1 MTTAVD
7 DADARMSAFI
17 RDPYP
22 TLARIREASP
32 VSVVEYGADLPVWM
46 VTRYH
51 DVRNALVDP
60 RFGQDVRRSQA
71 IANERGAGLTLGSD
85 VVHMLNSDPPDH
97 TRLRRLIQGVFTR
110 KRVEAMRPLVERIAG
125 GLLDGLRGH
134 PTIDVVRDFAFP
146 LPIMIICELLGF
158 PPEDLHSYR
167 TWSTAIL
174 TRGSGMSFEQ
184 ATTELNAYLRELMAL
199 RRSSPREDILTDLVR
214 ARDAG
219 ELTEQEVFSMVF
231 LLLIGGHETTVNL
244 LGTATLAL
252 LHHPDQQAWLRAN
265 PAAMGM
271 AVDEFLRYE
280 SPVSM
285 ATMRFTTEA
294 VDVSGVE
301 IPAGELVLVSL
312 GAANRDP
319 SRFTDPDRLVLD
331 RDDPGHLAFGQGLH
345 RCLGSFLGKLEGE
358 VALGGLLERFAGIEL
373 AADEAT
379 LPWRNTFMLRGLESL
394 PVAVTGPTAVRRG

>member
-7 DADARMSAFI
+7 DAGSRMSAFI

-32 VSVVEYGADLPVWM
+32 VSLVAYGEGVSVWL
-46 VTRYH
+46 VTRYQ
-51 DVRNALVDP
+51 DVRAALVDP

-71 IANERGAGLTLGSD
+71 IAAKAGGGITLGSD

-110 KRVEAMRPLVERIAG
+110 KRVDAMRPMVERIAG
-125 GLLDGLRGH
+125 GLLDGLRERQQV
-134 PTIDVVRDFAFP
+134 DLVADFAFP

-184 ATTELNAYLRELMAL
+184 ATAEMKTYLHELMTA
-199 RRSSPREDILTDLVR
+199 RRATPRDDILTDLAQ

-219 ELTEQEVFSMVF
+219 ELSEQEVFSMVF

-244 LGTATLAL
+244 LGTSTLAL
-252 LHHPDQQAWLRAN
+252 LHHPDQLAWLRAN
-265 PAAMGM
+265 RGAMPM

-285 ATMRFTTEA
+285 ATMRFTTEP
-294 VDVSGVE
+294 VTVSGVE
-301 IPAGELVLVSL
+301 IPADELVLLSL
-312 GAANRDP
+312 GGANRDP
-319 SRFTDPDRLVLD
+319 ARFDDPDRLILD

-358 VALGGLLERFAGIEL
+358 VALSGLLDRFTGIEL

-379 LPWRNTFMLRGLESL
+379 LPWRNTIMLRGLESL
-394 PVAVTGPTAVRRG
+394 PVTLRG

>member
-1 MTTAVD
+1 MTTAPVD
-7 DADARMSAFI
+7 DAHARMSAFI

-22 TLARIREASP
+22 TLARIRAASP
-32 VSVVEYGADLPVWM
+32 VSIVEYGSGLPVWM
-46 VTRYH
+46 ITRYH
-51 DVRNALVDP
+51 DVRAALTDP
-60 RFGQDVRRSQA
+60 GFGQDVRRSQG
-71 IANERGAGLTLGSD
+71 IANERGGGLALGSD

-97 TRLRRLIQGVFTR
+97 TRLRRMIQGVFTR
-110 KRVEAMRPLVERIAG
+110 KRVELMRPLVERIAG
-125 GLLDGLRGH
+125 GLLDGLRERE
-134 PTIDVVRDFAFP
+134 VVDLVTDFAFP

-174 TRGSGMSFEQ
+174 THGGAMSFDE
-184 ATTELNAYLRELMAL
+184 ATAEMQAYLRTLMAE
-199 RRSSPREDILTDLVR
+199 RRQRPREDILTDLVQ
-214 ARDAG
+214 ACEAG

-231 LLLIGGHETTVNL
+231 LLLIGGHETTVNM

-252 LHHPDQQAWLRAN
+252 IHHPDQLDWLRADL
-265 PAAMGM
+265 AARMPM
-271 AVDEFLRYE
+271 AVEELLRYE

-285 ATMRFTTEA
+285 ATMRFTTQD

-301 IPAGELVLVSL
+301 VPAGELVLLSL

-319 SRFTDPDRLVLD
+319 DRFTDPDRLRLD

-345 RCLGSFLGKLEGE
+345 RCLGTFLGKLEGE
-358 VALGGLLERFAGIEL
+358 IALTGLLSRFGRIEL

-379 LPWRNTFMLRGLESL
+379 LPWRTTIMLRGLESL
-394 PVAVTGPTAVRRG
+394 PVSLRGQ

>member
-32 VSVVEYGADLPVWM
+32 VSVVEYGSGLPVWM

-51 DVRNALVDP
+51 DVRAALVDP

-71 IANERGAGLTLGSD
+71 IADERGAGITLGSD

-110 KRVEAMRPLVERIAG
+110 KRVDLMRPLVERIAG
-125 GLLDGLRGH
+125 GLLDGLRERRSADLV
-134 PTIDVVRDFAFP
+134 TDFAFP

-158 PPEDLHSYR
+158 PAEDMQSFR

-174 TRGSGMSFEQ
+174 TQGGAMTFEQ
-184 ATTELNAYLRELMAL
+184 ATSELNAYLRTLMAQ
-199 RRSSPREDILTDLVR
+199 RRARPRDDILTDLVG
-214 ARDAG
+214 AHAAG
-219 ELTEQEVFSMVF
+219 ELTEQEVFAMVF

-244 LGTATLAL
+244 LGTANLAL
-252 LHHPDQQAWLRAN
+252 LHHPDQLAWLRAH
-265 PAAMGM
+265 PAAMPM

-285 ATMRFTTEA
+285 ATMRFTAEP
-294 VDVSGVE
+294 VEVSGVE
-301 IPAGELVLVSL
+301 IPAGELVLISL

-319 SRFTDPDRLVLD
+319 ARFNDPDRLVLD

-345 RCLGSFLGKLEGE
+345 RCLGSFLGKLESE
-358 VALGGLLERFAGIEL
+358 VALTGLLARFGRIEL
-373 AADEAT
+373 AADEAS
-379 LPWRNTFMLRGLESL
+379 LPWRNTIMLRGLESL
-394 PVAVTGPTAVRRG
+394 PVTLHDQ

>member
-7 DADARMSAFI
+7 DDAAARMAAFI

-22 TLARIREASP
+22 TLARIREAGA
-32 VSVVEYGADLPVWM
+32 VSVVEFGEGLPVYL
-46 VTRYH
+46 VTRYQ
-51 DVRNALVDP
+51 DVRAALTDP

-71 IANERGAGLTLGSD
+71 IASGRGAGLTLGSE

-110 KRVEAMRPLVERIAG
+110 RRVDEMRPLVERTAD
-125 GLLDGLRGH
+125 GLLDGLRGRG
-134 PTIDVVRDFAFP
+134 TADLITDFAFP
-146 LPIMIICELLGF
+146 LPIMVICELLGF
-158 PPEDLHSYR
+158 PPEDMQAFR

-174 TRGSGMSFEQ
+174 TQGGDLSFAQ
-184 ATTELNAYLRELMAL
+184 ATEELNDYLRELMAA
-199 RRSSPREDILTDLVR
+199 RRASPKADILTDLVQ

-219 ELTEQEVFSMVF
+219 ELTEREVFSMVF

-252 LHHPDQQAWLRAN
+252 LHHPDQLALLRAD
-265 PAAMGM
+265 PASMPV

-285 ATMRFTTEA
+285 ATLRFTNADVT
-294 VDVSGVE
+294 VDDVE
-301 IPAGELVLVSL
+301 IPADELVLLSL

-319 SRFTDPDRLVLD
+319 ARFTDPDRLLLD
-331 RDDPGHLAFGQGLH
+331 RGDPGHLAFGQGLH
-345 RCLGSFLGKLEGE
+345 RCLGSFLGRLESE
-358 VALGGLLERFAGIEL
+358 VALTGLLSRFTRIEL
-373 AADEAT
+373 AAAEET
-379 LPWRNTFMLRGLESL
+379 LPWRNTIMLRGLESL
-394 PVAVTGPTAVRRG
+394 PVSLDG

>member
-1 MTTAVD
+1 MTTEVD
-7 DADARMSAFI
+7 DAEARMSAFI

-32 VSVVEYGADLPVWM
+32 VSVVEYGDDLPVWM
-46 VTRYH
+46 LTRYH
-51 DVRNALVDP
+51 DVRNALADP

-97 TRLRRLIQGVFTR
+97 TRLRRLIQGVFSR
-110 KRVEAMRPLVERIAG
+110 KRVDAMVPMVDRIAT
-125 GLLDGLRGH
+125 GLLDGLRERE
-134 PTIDVVRDFAFP
+134 TIDVVQDFAFP
-146 LPIMIICELLGF
+146 LPIMVICELLGF
-158 PPEDLHSYR
+158 PAEDRHSYR
-167 TWSTAIL
+167 AWSTAIL

-184 ATTELNAYLRELMAL
+184 ATAEMNAYLLELMAA
-199 RRSSPREDILTDLVR
+199 RRVAPREDILTELVR

-219 ELTEQEVFSMVF
+219 ELTEEEVFSMVF

-252 LHHPDQQAWLRAN
+252 LHHPDEMAWLRKRNN
-265 PAAMGM
+265 PAVM
-271 AVDEFLRYE
+271 AIAIEEFLRYE

-285 ATMRFTTEA
+285 ATLRFTTEA

-301 IPAGELVLVSL
+301 VPAGELVLLSL

-319 SRFTDPDRLVLD
+319 SRFTYPDRLELL

-345 RCLGSFLGKLEGE
+345 RCLGSFLGRLEGE
-358 VALGGLLERFAGIEL
+358 IALSGLLKRFSRIEL
-373 AADEAT
+373 AVDEAT

-394 PVAVTGPTAVRRG
+394 PVAVAHG

>member
-1 MTTAVD
+1 MTTAID
-7 DADARMSAFI
+7 DADARISAFI

-22 TLARIREASP
+22 TLARIRAASA
-32 VSVVEYGADLPVWM
+32 VSALEYENGLPVWIL
-46 VTRYH
+46 TRYH
-51 DVRNALVDP
+51 DVTAALKDP
-60 RFGQDVRRSQA
+60 RFGQDVRRTQA
-71 IANERGAGLTLGSD
+71 IADRRAQGVTLGSD

-110 KRVEAMRPLVERIAG
+110 RRVETMRPMVRRIAG
-125 GLLDGLRGH
+125 GLLDGLRERERF
-134 PTIDVVRDFAFP
+134 DAVMDFAFP

-167 TWSTAIL
+167 TWSTGIL
-174 TRGSGMSFEQ
+174 THGGDTSFEE
-184 ATTELNAYLRELMAL
+184 AKTEMSDYLRDLMAA
-199 RRSSPREDILTDLVR
+199 RRAAPKDDILTDLVR
-214 ARDAG
+214 ACDGG

-252 LHHPDQQAWLRAN
+252 LHHPDQLAWLRAH
-265 PAAMGM
+265 PEAMPM

-285 ATMRFTTEA
+285 ATLRFTKEPVT
-294 VDVSGVE
+294 VDDVE
-301 IPAGELVLVSL
+301 IPADELVLVSL

-319 SRFTDPDRLVLD
+319 DRFTDPDRLILE
-331 RDDPGHLAFGQGLH
+331 RNDPGHLAFGQGLH
-345 RCLGSFLGKLEGE
+345 RCLGSFLGKLESE
-358 VALGGLLERFAGIEL
+358 VALTGLLDRFPHIEL

-379 LPWRNTFMLRGLESL
+379 LPWRNTIMLRGLESL
-394 PVAVTGPTAVRRG
+394 PVSVHG

>member
-1 MTTAVD
+1 MTTTAD
-7 DADARMSAFI
+7 DTEARMSAFI

-32 VSVVEYGADLPVWM
+32 VSVVEYGEGLPVWM
-46 VTRYH
+46 LTRYQ
-51 DVRNALVDP
+51 DVRAALVDP

-71 IANERGAGLTLGSD
+71 IANGRGAGITLGSD

-110 KRVEAMRPLVERIAG
+110 KRVDLMRPMVERIAG
-125 GLLDGLRGH
+125 GLLDGLRERE
-134 PTIDVVRDFAFP
+134 TIDVVKDFAFP

-158 PPEDLHSYR
+158 PPEDLHAYR

-174 TRGSGMSFEQ
+174 TRGSEMSFEQ
-184 ATTELNAYLRELMAL
+184 ATTELNSYLRELMTA
-199 RRSSPREDILTDLVR
+199 RRADPREDILTDLVR
-214 ARDAG
+214 ACDAG
-219 ELTEQEVFSMVF
+219 DLDEQEVFSMVF

-252 LHHPDQQAWLRAN
+252 LHHPDQHAWLRAN
-265 PAAMGM
+265 PQAMGM

-285 ATMRFTTEA
+285 ATLRFTTEP
-294 VDVSGVE
+294 VEVSGVE
-301 IPAGELVLVSL
+301 VPAGELVLVSL

-319 SRFTDPDRLVLD
+319 ARFTDPDRLILD

-358 VALGGLLERFAGIEL
+358 VALGGLLERFPAIEL
-373 AADEAT
+373 AADEET

-394 PVAVTGPTAVRRG
+394 PVAVTGTGSAAHG